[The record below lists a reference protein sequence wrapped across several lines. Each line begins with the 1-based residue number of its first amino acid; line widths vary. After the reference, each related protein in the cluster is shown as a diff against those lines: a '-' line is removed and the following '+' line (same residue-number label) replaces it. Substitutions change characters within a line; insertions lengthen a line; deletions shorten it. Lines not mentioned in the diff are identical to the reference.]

1 MINLTLENKRLIT
14 MRNKKDTI
22 GYIIDKLAYFESKL
36 NNIDEDLAVKIGL
49 DESIDNLNKVYIKI
63 GEPKQWEKQ
72 YIKTDLFG

>member
-1 MINLTLENKRLIT
+1 

-49 DESIDNLNKVYIKI
+49 YDAIDNLNKVYIKI
-63 GEPKQWEKQ
+63 GEPKQWKKH
-72 YIKTDLFG
+72 YTRINL